1 MCENDLSIV
10 GKKLLAKCRVLQEEN
25 DELGRQI
32 SEGTLNTHKIEL
44 NLLKEL
50 VTELKRNL
58 SESHEFVLQLDN
70 EVEVMQNR
78 IFDLQEQVNQLK
90 KWKEIFAEQ
99 EKELNRLQQQLKE
112 ITQDTN
118 NEVVS
123 SPPQQQFTIEGSDNV
138 DQEENESRS

>member
-1 MCENDLSIV
+1 VCENDLSIV
-10 GKKLLAKCRVLQEEN
+10 GKKLLAKCRVLKEEN